1 MSPSF
6 NFISI
11 TFNFYEFQPNYQ
23 VGYVHPSNQ
32 NQDWRSTELQETK
45 KNDVNLDT
53 VFQIVDELQAS
64 PKLRMVKVETPEK
77 RCHPSLPAE
86 SHPMATAC
94 GLSTQVFAQDDAGD
108 SIKNTGMC
116 IAMNSNTVAP
126 YAPVSV
132 GGIVI
137 TVPGNVPSGIAI
149 TVGSG
154 NASSL
159 PEAASV
165 GTTEQRPSLPEPVES
180 ASTGTNQV
188 WLSSVGFNFHDF

>member
-1 MSPSF
+1 MG
-6 NFISI
+6 
-11 TFNFYEFQPNYQ
+11 YLHPN
-23 VGYVHPSNQ
+23 NQ
-32 NQDWRSTELQETK
+32 NQDWQSTELQETK

-86 SHPMATAC
+86 SQSKTAAH
-94 GLSTQVFAQDDAGD
+94 GQSTQVFAQGDAGGD
-108 SIKNTGMC
+108 SVKNTGIS
-116 IAMNSNTVAP
+116 IAMDSNTVAP
-126 YAPVSV
+126 YAPVPV

-149 TVGSG
+149 TVAGG
-154 NASSL
+154 TASSL
-159 PEAASV
+159 PEAASE
-165 GTTEQRPSLPEPVES
+165 GSTEQRPSLPEPVES

-188 WLSSVGFNFHDF
+188 WFSPL